1 MRRLGTLSFWF
12 QPTQDSDMGACQA
25 TGDRSE
31 RTILDND
38 FRSLTL
44 ASWTVLDGRCNYP
57 SQFQQHRGNR
67 NWVRFPSPAPDSKG
81 SGPETWVTPRIAL
94 PSRIKVC
101 CVALLLWLVCQIDP
115 DRRGRPNQTTDGPC
129 LCLSHPCRRSVSS
142 PASPPVCFCRPVSS

>member
-101 CVALLLWLVCQIDP
+101 CVALLLWLVCQIAPDP
-115 DRRGRPNQTTDGPC
+115 VDH
-129 LCLSHPCRRSVSS
+129 S
-142 PASPPVCFCRPVSS
+142 ASKESLYEFRIAKFFGNDPEAPLGSKF